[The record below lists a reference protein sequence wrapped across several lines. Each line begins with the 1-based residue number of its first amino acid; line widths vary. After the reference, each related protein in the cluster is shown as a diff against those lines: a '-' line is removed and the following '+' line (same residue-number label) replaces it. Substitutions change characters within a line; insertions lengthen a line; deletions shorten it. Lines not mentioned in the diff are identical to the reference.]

1 MATSSFVFVTAETL
15 PVGLLPE
22 IAGGLAVPEAQ
33 VGLLL
38 TSYAAVA
45 AVSTIPLT
53 SVTLRV
59 RRHALMAGLVA
70 VFAVSQLVAA
80 VAPTFLVL
88 TGSRL
93 IAALAHGVF
102 WSALA
107 PAAARLAP
115 PGQAGRV
122 TSLVFVGNS
131 IALVLG
137 VPLGTAL
144 GQFAGWRVAFA
155 ALGVAGV
162 LSTLALLRA
171 LPPLPA
177 LGPPERVRVA
187 DQVRTAW
194 RTVRSRALTPVCAV
208 TTVLV
213 VGHFAAYTYIAPL
226 VRRDGGL
233 AGAGL
238 SALLLGYGAAGL
250 AGTLLVGRAVDRRP
264 GAVLVGTV
272 GVVALSLVVLTVA
285 RADVAMVLAVLAW
298 GAGFTAVPVCLQSAV
313 LRVAPD
319 AQDAASAVYVVAFQI
334 GIGGGALLGERLFG
348 AGLLDALPPIAAV
361 LAVAAGAVGLSA
373 RRAFPLRAPGLASAR

>member
-1 MATSSFVFVTAETL
+1 ME
-15 PVGLLPE
+15 
-22 IAGGLAVPEAQ
+22 
-33 VGLLL
+33 
-38 TSYAAVA
+38 
-45 AVSTIPLT
+45 
-53 SVTLRV
+53 
-59 RRHALMAGLVA
+59 
-70 VFAVSQLVAA
+70 
-80 VAPTFLVL
+80 
-88 TGSRL
+88 
-93 IAALAHGVF
+93 
-102 WSALA
+102 
-107 PAAARLAP
+107 
-115 PGQAGRV
+115 
-122 TSLVFVGNS
+122 
-131 IALVLG
+131 
-137 VPLGTAL
+137 
-144 GQFAGWRVAFA
+144 FA
-155 ALGVAGV
+155 ALGATGV

-177 LGPPERVRVA
+177 LGPPDRVRVA

-250 AGTLLVGRAVDRRP
+250 AATLLVGRAVDRRP
-264 GAVLVGTV
+264 GAVLAGTV

-298 GAGFTAVPVCLQSAV
+298 GAGFTAVPVCPQSAV

-334 GIGGGALLGERLFG
+334 GIGGGALLGERLFD
-348 AGLLDALPPIAAV
+348 ARRLDALPPIAAV